1 MGELIGLSPDIRI
14 LYPSENAMKQP
25 VFARPA
31 SAAAQNGST
40 PTAPA
45 QRPRLCLL
53 SDLLDE
59 WQSEAE
65 AAHEARVSQTL
76 RGPITGFKKLD
87 EDLGGCLSPGLHI
100 VHGQPGTGKTAW
112 ALQVAAQ
119 CGFPCLYVT
128 CEMAPLELLRRHTAR
143 VTKTYLGRLKSGE
156 IGPRE
161 SLELAQRA
169 VMAAPYLALVDATRA
184 GAETAFLS
192 QGVEAVR
199 LRAQEN
205 GADSRHVLLVVD
217 SLHSWAEG
225 VAASGRV
232 GEGSEYEILNA
243 ALLGLRGLSHSAH
256 CPIVAISERNRE
268 AMKSGGLSAGAGTR
282 KLEYGA
288 ESVLD
293 LSRVDEREDAGSAVG
308 VTARLVKNRSGASGK
323 ETRFS
328 FHGATQTFEMQ
339 KL

>member
-1 MGELIGLSPDIRI
+1 MGEFIGLSPDIRI
-14 LYPSENAMKQP
+14 LYPPESAMKQP
-25 VFARPA
+25 LSARQA
-31 SAAAQNGST
+31 SAAAPNGSASA
-40 PTAPA
+40 PPA
-45 QRPRLCLL
+45 QRPRLCLF
-53 SDLLDE
+53 SDLLEE
-59 WQSEAE
+59 WQTEAQ
-65 AAHEARVSQTL
+65 AAHDARVSETL
-76 RGPITGFKKLD
+76 RGPVTGFKKLD

-143 VTKTYLGRLKSGE
+143 VTRTYLGRLKSGE
-156 IGPRE
+156 IAPQE
-161 SLELAQRA
+161 SLELARRGA
-169 VMAAPYLALVDATRA
+169 MAAPNLALVDATRA
-184 GAETAFLS
+184 GAETAYLS
-192 QGVEAVR
+192 QCVEAVR

-205 GADSRHVLLVVD
+205 GADARHVLLIVD

-232 GEGSEYEILNA
+232 GEGSEYEVLNA
-243 ALLGLRGLSHSAH
+243 ALLGLRGLSHAAR
-256 CPIVAISERNRE
+256 CPVVAISERNRE

-293 LSRVDEREDAGSAVG
+293 LSRADEREDAGSAVA
-308 VTARLVKNRSGASGK
+308 VTARLVKNRGGAAGK
-323 ETRFS
+323 ETRFT
-328 FHGATQTFEMQ
+328 FHGATQTFELQ
-339 KL
+339 KI